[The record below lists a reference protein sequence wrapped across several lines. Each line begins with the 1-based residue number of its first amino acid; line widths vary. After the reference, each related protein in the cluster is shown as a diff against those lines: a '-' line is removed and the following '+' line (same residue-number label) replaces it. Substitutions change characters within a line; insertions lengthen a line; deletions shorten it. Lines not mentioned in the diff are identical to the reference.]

1 MGNVFFHRLERAHTM
16 PDADRVLS
24 NEALMA
30 EVHARVARLRAILQA
45 SKPTT
50 LPPAVP
56 PALAPA
62 SYTSASQSQESAPQ
76 APGPGTQGNGA

>member
-1 MGNVFFHRLERAHTM
+1 M
-16 PDADRVLS
+16 PDANSVLS
-24 NEALMA
+24 NEELMA

-45 SKPTT
+45 SKPTA

-62 SYTSASQSQESAPQ
+62 FYTSASQSQENAPQ
-76 APGPGTQGNGA
+76 APGPNTRGNGA